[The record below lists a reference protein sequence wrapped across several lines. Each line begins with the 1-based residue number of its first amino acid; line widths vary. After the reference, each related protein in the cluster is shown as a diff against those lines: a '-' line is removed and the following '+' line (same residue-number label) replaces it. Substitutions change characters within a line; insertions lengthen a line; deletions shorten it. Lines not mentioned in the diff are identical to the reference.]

1 MKINVDC
8 KEMARLISDGQDR
21 DLPDGERAR
30 MRLHFVICQ
39 TCKNVDEQMS
49 FLRNAMRRLGR
60 DEAQV
65 DQHPK
70 V

>member
-1 MKINVDC
+1 MKIILDC

-21 DLPDGERAR
+21 DLPEGERAR

-39 TCKNVDEQMS
+39 SCRNVDEQMY

-60 DEAQV
+60 DEPADEQS
-65 DQHPK
+65 PK
-70 V
+70 A

>member
-39 TCKNVDEQMS
+39 TCRNVDEQMS